1 MDKFLYGAA
10 VQGIQS
16 FIFQTNSLKEIIG
29 ASELVENICTS
40 LFAEMLG
47 KSYDKLKDDPNAIIN
62 AAGNIKYV
70 FESEEQC
77 RMVFREFPKEVLTL
91 APGITISQAV
101 VKFNDC
107 DADKD
112 SVSKSDNNAQGKSLS
127 EQIKALEDKLR
138 SKRNIPLKPL
148 TSGLMGMQRSRET
161 GLPERWHNKEQYHRK
176 DNAKVSIG
184 DTDDMRFR
192 DESTYRK
199 LCAIDKGALWT
210 KATGLSIE
218 KENLRFLRG
227 KQTDNVSYFTGDN
240 DWIAVIHADGNGLG
254 AIVRE
259 LGSKGDRNAFHKF
272 STILDQSTCE
282 AARQAFNQA
291 YRDDSRFIP
300 FRPIVLGGDDLTVII
315 RGDLAI
321 EFTKCYLDAFEKNTK
336 ENFRE
341 LAKDY
346 DILSDGLTACA
357 GIAFIKS
364 SFPYY
369 YGYNLAEEL
378 CGEAKSMSGRKY
390 SCLMFHKVQ
399 DSFVA
404 SYEDIVRRELTTPS
418 GDSFKFGPYYLDE
431 TVGNNLWSIEKL
443 LKTVHKLD
451 GDNGNAI
458 KSSIRQWLSAMMER
472 NGSAKANQMLNR
484 LKRLWNSNTE
494 RDLIKDLSDGVN
506 HGDRPNT
513 QTDDNTRIV
522 QCYPAYD
529 VLSLHTIY
537 FQKTKI

>member
-29 ASELVENICTS
+29 ASELVENICTR

-77 RMVFREFPKEVLTL
+77 RMVFREFPKAVLTL
-91 APGITISQAV
+91 APGITISQAI
-101 VKFNDC
+101 VKFSDN

-112 SVSKSDNNAQGKSLS
+112 GMSKSDNKAQGKSLS

-138 SKRNIPLKPL
+138 SKRNSPLKPL
-148 TSGLMGMQRSRET
+148 TSGLMCMQRSRET
-161 GLPERWHNKEQYHRK
+161 GLPERWRNGEKYHLKGNTK
-176 DNAKVSIG
+176 DTHDK
-184 DTDDMRFR
+184 DRYT
-192 DESTYRK
+192 DESTYQK

-210 KATGLSIE
+210 KATGLNIE

-240 DWIAVIHADGNGLG
+240 DWIAIIHADGNGLG

-259 LGSKGDRNAFHKF
+259 LGSKGDCNAFHKF

-282 AARQAFNQA
+282 AARQAFNQV
-291 YRDDSRFIP
+291 YMDDSRFIP

-321 EFTKCYLDAFEKNTK
+321 EFTQCYLEAFEKNTK

-341 LAKDY
+341 LSKDY
-346 DILSDGLTACA
+346 GILSDGLTACA

-369 YGYNLAEEL
+369 YGYSLAEEL
-378 CGEAKSMSGRKY
+378 CGEAKSLSGRKY

-404 SYEDIVRRELTTPS
+404 SYEDIIRRELTTAD
-418 GDSFKFGPYYLDE
+418 GESFKFGPYYLDE
-431 TVGNNLWSIEKL
+431 TVGNDWWSIDKL
-443 LKTVHKLD
+443 LKTVNKLD

-472 NGSAKANQMLNR
+472 NKSAKANQMLNR
-484 LKRLWNSNTE
+484 LKKLWNSYTE
-494 RDLIKDLSDGVN
+494 RRLIENLTNGVN
-506 HGDRPNT
+506 RGDRPNT
-513 QTDDNTRIV
+513 QTGDNTKITK
-522 QCYPAYD
+522 CYPAYD
-529 VLSLHTIY
+529 VLTLHTIY
-537 FQKTKI
+537 FQKTKN